1 MTILKV
7 VGIAVLG
14 LVCAGLLKEI
24 KPSFA
29 VFTSVITGL
38 IILFSII
45 PEFQSLINEFKKIA
59 EVANVDGAM
68 ILTVIKVI
76 GIGYVA
82 EFTATL
88 CDDYGSPSIAK
99 KVLFAGKII
108 ILTLSLPIASNII
121 TSIGNIVK

>member
-1 MTILKV
+1 MTIIKV
-7 VGIAVLG
+7 IGIALLG

-29 VFTSVITGL
+29 VFSSVITGL
-38 IILFSII
+38 VILFSLI
-45 PEFQSLINEFKKIA
+45 PEMQTIIIEFKKIA
-59 EVANVDGAM
+59 EVANVDGAI
-68 ILTVIKVI
+68 ILTIVKVI

-88 CDDYGSPSIAK
+88 CEDYGAPSIAK
-99 KVLFAGKII
+99 KVLLAGKII
-108 ILTLSLPIASNII
+108 ILTLSIPIVSNII

>member
-38 IILFSII
+38 VILFSLI
-45 PEFQSLINEFKKIA
+45 PEFKILIDEFKRIA
-59 EVANVDGAM
+59 EVANVDGVM
-68 ILTVIKVI
+68 ILTIIKVI

-108 ILTLSLPIASNII
+108 ILTLSLPIITNII

>member
-38 IILFSII
+38 VILFSLI
-45 PEFQSLINEFKKIA
+45 PEFKILIDEFKRIA
-59 EVANVDGAM
+59 EVANVDGVM
-68 ILTVIKVI
+68 ILTIIKVI

-88 CDDYGSPSIAK
+88 CDDYGSLSIAK

-108 ILTLSLPIASNII
+108 ILTLSLPIITNII

>member
-7 VGIAVLG
+7 VGIAILG

-45 PEFQSLINEFKKIA
+45 PELQSLISEFKKIA
-59 EVANVDGAM
+59 EVANVDGPM